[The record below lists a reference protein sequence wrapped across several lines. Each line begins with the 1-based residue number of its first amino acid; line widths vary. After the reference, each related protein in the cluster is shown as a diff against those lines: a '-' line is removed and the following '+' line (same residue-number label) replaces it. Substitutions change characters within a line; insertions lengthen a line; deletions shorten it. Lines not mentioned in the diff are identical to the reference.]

1 MVLKK
6 VVNLFRSGQYLDALC
21 VLAFEWLWPT
31 KFSRVFALLSFMTLV
46 VAVTIFTKYG
56 FLVPLT
62 ILAFIALMCVDA
74 RRNRH

>member
-6 VVNLFRSGQYLDALC
+6 VVNLFRSGQYLNAFY

-31 KFSRVFALLSFMTLV
+31 KFSRAFALLSFMTLV

-62 ILAFIALMCVDA
+62 ILGFIAWMWIDV

>member
-6 VVNLFRSGQYLDALC
+6 VVNLFRSGQYLDAFY

-31 KFSRVFALLSFMTLV
+31 KFSRVFAFLSFMTLV

-56 FLVPLT
+56 FLVTLA
-62 ILAFIALMCVDA
+62 ILAFIALMWVDT